1 MSVRFSLAK
10 ATSFRPWSKKT
21 STESDIFT
29 GHHMHADTR
38 PASIT
43 RLHSSPERL
52 RADSSGSGYL
62 DRVPENGSVEFDGR
76 DEEENI
82 NEIDEEFESQGLYR
96 GSYRRLLVLYAFV
109 PLSFVAFFV
118 LLALLPIWVYPLQIT
133 PEYPSV
139 LPFPFPELFV
149 SAGLWCLSYLL
160 RTPIY
165 SLSVLICTSCWLSH
179 EGFPTVLSTVAHAI
193 LSLFF
198 RLLAIPIL
206 VIPHYLVY
214 DNPTWRD
221 PAFRRVWWV
230 SLGWAAVEGIVA
242 IKQGYANIALYR
254 DVLVHDVHEDERI
267 IEIEDRATKL
277 GRIYGATDQITY
289 TAEPSLAPLGVGSSE
304 RTSPTQSV
312 PLRGLATTAISDAD
326 ASSNSER
333 VPLLLQRESRAS
345 NIDLETS
352 LELQVEDDIDQLM
365 AVRARDELGK
375 YYGIP
380 FIRIPAFISCL
391 QRANALLF
399 SLGVTLILS
408 SAYLRSTISSMSWY
422 SMNTGPDVLS
432 SDKYLALY
440 VITSDS
446 PSIPSLETFIS
457 SAWPWSTIQLLPATF
472 KKSNHVLTIGVP
484 VVTILQIVLSLLHS
498 HLVLP
503 KAGVHTV
510 VYIGSLVSLGVF
522 FIGLSV
528 WDALS

>member
-10 ATSFRPWSKKT
+10 AASFRPWSRKT

-43 RLHSSPERL
+43 MLHSSPERL

-62 DRVPENGSVEFDGR
+62 DRVPEDDSVEFDGR
-76 DEEENI
+76 DEEENVE
-82 NEIDEEFESQGLYR
+82 EIDEEFESQGLYR
-96 GSYRRLLVLYAFV
+96 GSYRRLLVLYTFV
-109 PLSFVAFFV
+109 PLSFVAFFA

-165 SLSVLICTSCWLSH
+165 SFSVLLCTSCRLSH
-179 EGFPTVLSTVAHAI
+179 DGFSTVLSTVAHAI
-193 LSLFF
+193 LSLFL

-214 DNPTWRD
+214 DTPTWRD

-242 IKQGYANIALYR
+242 IKQGYMNIALYR
-254 DVLVHDVHEDERI
+254 DVLVNDIHEEERI
-267 IEIEDRATKL
+267 IEIEDGATKL

-289 TAEPSLAPLGVGSSE
+289 TAEPPLAPFVVGSN
-304 RTSPTQSV
+304 
-312 PLRGLATTAISDAD
+312 
-326 ASSNSER
+326 ASSNLER
-333 VPLLLQRESRAS
+333 VPLLQRESRAS
-345 NIDLETS
+345 DIDLEAS

-422 SMNTGPDVLS
+422 FINPGPDVPS
-432 SDKYLALY
+432 SDKYSTLY

-457 SAWPWSTIQLLPATF
+457 SAWPWSSIQLLPTTL

-484 VVTILQIVLSLLHS
+484 VVSILQIVLSLLHS

-510 VYIGSLVSLGVF
+510 VYIGSLISLGVF
-522 FIGLSV
+522 FTGLSV

>member
-1 MSVRFSLAK
+1 
-10 ATSFRPWSKKT
+10 
-21 STESDIFT
+21 
-29 GHHMHADTR
+29 MHADTR

-82 NEIDEEFESQGLYR
+82 DEIDEEFESQGLYR

-214 DNPTWRD
+214 DTPTWRD

-289 TAEPSLAPLGVGSSE
+289 TAEPSLAPLVVGSK
-304 RTSPTQSV
+304 
-312 PLRGLATTAISDAD
+312 
-326 ASSNSER
+326 
-333 VPLLLQRESRAS
+333 SRAS

-432 SDKYLALY
+432 SDEYLALY
-440 VITSDS
+440 
-446 PSIPSLETFIS
+446 
-457 SAWPWSTIQLLPATF
+457 
-472 KKSNHVLTIGVP
+472 SNHVLAIGVP

>member
-1 MSVRFSLAK
+1 MQ
-10 ATSFRPWSKKT
+10 
-21 STESDIFT
+21 
-29 GHHMHADTR
+29 ADTR

-43 RLHSSPERL
+43 RLHTSPERL

-62 DRVPENGSVEFDGR
+62 DRVPEDGSVEFDGR

-82 NEIDEEFESQGLYR
+82 EEIDEEFESQGLYR
-96 GSYRRLLVLYAFV
+96 GSYRRLLVLYTFV
-109 PLSFVAFFV
+109 PLSFVAFFA
-118 LLALLPIWVYPLQIT
+118 LLALLPNWVYPLQIT

-149 SAGLWCLSYLL
+149 SAGLWSLSYLL

-165 SLSVLICTSCWLSH
+165 SLSVLICTSCRLSH
-179 EGFPTVLSTVAHAI
+179 GGFSTVLSTVAHAI
-193 LSLFF
+193 LSLFL

-214 DNPTWRD
+214 DTPTWRD

-242 IKQGYANIALYR
+242 IKQGYMNIALYR
-254 DVLVHDVHEDERI
+254 DVLVNDIHEEERI
-267 IEIEDRATKL
+267 IEIEDGATKL

-289 TAEPSLAPLGVGSSE
+289 AAEPPLTPFVVGSK
-304 RTSPTQSV
+304 
-312 PLRGLATTAISDAD
+312 
-326 ASSNSER
+326 
-333 VPLLLQRESRAS
+333 SRAS
-345 NIDLETS
+345 DIDLEAS

-432 SDKYLALY
+432 SDEYSALY
-440 VITSDS
+440 
-446 PSIPSLETFIS
+446 
-457 SAWPWSTIQLLPATF
+457 
-472 KKSNHVLTIGVP
+472 SNHVLTIGVP
-484 VVTILQIVLSLLHS
+484 VVTILQFVLSLLHT

-522 FIGLSV
+522 FTGLSV